1 MRIIFATPGDLFART
16 GGYGYDRAVIAALPE
31 FNIEV
36 AHVALR
42 GSFPFPS
49 QAEARAAAAAIN
61 AVLAPRDVALIDG
74 LAFGALPK
82 DAIRAIAAPV
92 LALCHHPLGL
102 ERGLDARQAEALLR
116 NEAAA
121 LALAAH
127 VIVTSAHT
135 RRALIEDFGVSPLAV
150 TVALPGTAP
159 APRATGSGATGS
171 GGGTCLLAVGSII
184 ARKGFDILV
193 EALAGLTDLDWRLRL
208 VGGAHHAPRTAE
220 ALARLIEAR
229 GLGAR
234 IDWLGEVSAETLDGV
249 YDSSDIFVSSSLYEG
264 YGMALA
270 EALARGLAIVT
281 TTGGACADTAP
292 DGAALKV
299 APGDVDALRAAL
311 RRLIQDE
318 DLRRDLSEASWRAG
332 QRLPSWRDAARTIG
346 RAARSIAP
354 AMAL

>member
-1 MRIIFATPGDLFART
+1 MRIIFAAPGDLSACT
-16 GGYGYDRAVIAALPE
+16 GGYAYDRAVIAALPE
-31 FNIEV
+31 FNVEV
-36 AHVALR
+36 AHVALN

-49 QAEARAAAAAIN
+49 EAEVREAARAIN
-61 AVLAPRDVALIDG
+61 AALAPRDVALIDG
-74 LAFGALPK
+74 LAYGALPQ

-102 ERGLDARQAEALLR
+102 EQGLDPARAAALLR
-116 NEAAA
+116 SETAA

-127 VIVTSAHT
+127 IIVTSAHT
-135 RRALIEDFGVSPLAV
+135 RKTLIEDFGVAPSRV
-150 TVALPGTAP
+150 TIALPGTAP
-159 APRATGSGATGS
+159 ASRATRSGAVGS
-171 GGGTCLLAVGSII
+171 DGETILLAVGSII
-184 ARKGFDILV
+184 ARKGFDLLV
-193 EALAGLTDLDWRLRL
+193 EALTGLQALDWRLRL
-208 VGGAHHAPRTAE
+208 VGGAPAPETAN

-234 IDWLGEVSAETLDGV
+234 IDWLGEVSAEALDGI

-270 EALARGLAIVT
+270 EALARGLPIVT

-299 APGDVDALRAAL
+299 APGDVDALREAL
-311 RRLIQDE
+311 RRMIEDR

-332 QRLPSWRDAARTIG
+332 QQLPSWRDTARTIG
-346 RAARSIAP
+346 RAARAIAP
-354 AMAL
+354 AVAG

>member
-1 MRIIFATPGDLFART
+1 MRIIFATPGDLSART

-31 FNIEV
+31 FNVEV
-36 AHVALR
+36 AHVALK
-42 GSFPFPS
+42 GGFPFPS
-49 QAEARAAAAAIN
+49 ETEAHEAARAIN
-61 AVLAPRDVALIDG
+61 AALAPRDVALIDG
-74 LAFGALPK
+74 LAYGALPE

-102 ERGLDARQAEALLR
+102 EQGLDPRQAKALLR
-116 NEAAA
+116 SEAAA

-135 RRALIEDFGVSPLAV
+135 RKTLIEEFGVSPSAV
-150 TVALPGTAP
+150 TIALPGTAP
-159 APRATGSGATGS
+159 AARASGS
-171 GGGTCLLAVGSII
+171 GGGTKLLAVGSII

-193 EALAGLTDLDWRLRL
+193 EALAGLTRLDWRLRL
-208 VGGAHHAPRTAE
+208 VGGAHAPETAN

-234 IDWLGEVSAETLDGV
+234 IDWLGEVSAEALDGI

-270 EALARGLAIVT
+270 EALARGLPIVT

-311 RRLIQDE
+311 RRLIQDS

-332 QRLPSWRDAARTIG
+332 QKLPSWRDAARTIG
-346 RAARSIAP
+346 RAARAIAP
-354 AMAL
+354 AVAL

>member
-1 MRIIFATPGDLFART
+1 MRIIFATPGDLSART
-16 GGYGYDRAVIAALPE
+16 GGYGYDRAVIAALPQ

-36 AHVALR
+36 AHVALK

-49 QAEARAAAAAIN
+49 EAEAHAAAQAIDAA
-61 AVLAPRDVALIDG
+61 LAPRDVALIDG
-74 LAFGALPK
+74 LAYGAMPEA
-82 DAIRAIAAPV
+82 AIRAIRAPV

-102 ERGLDARQAEALLR
+102 ERGLDPARARALLQS
-116 NEAAA
+116 EAAA

-135 RRALIEDFGVSPLAV
+135 RTPLIEDFGVATQRI

-159 APRATGSGATGS
+159 ASRAVGSN
-171 GGGTCLLAVGSII
+171 GGTMLLAVGSIV

-193 EALAGLTDLDWRLRL
+193 EALAGLRALDWRLRL
-208 VGGAHHAPRTAE
+208 VGGAHHAPQTAD

-234 IDWLGEVSAETLDGV
+234 IDWLGEISAEALDGV
-249 YDSSDIFVSSSLYEG
+249 YDASDIFVSSSLYEG

-270 EALARGLAIVT
+270 EALARGLPIIT

-292 DGAALKV
+292 DGAALKIP
-299 APGDVDALRAAL
+299 PGDVGALREAL
-311 RRLIQDE
+311 RRLIE
-318 DLRRDLSEASWRAG
+318 DSKLRRDLSEASWRAG
-332 QRLPSWRDAARTIG
+332 QQLPDWRDTGRAIA
-346 RAARSIAP
+346 RAARAIAP
-354 AMAL
+354 VAAL

>member
-1 MRIIFATPGDLFART
+1 MRIIFAAPGDLAART

-36 AHVALR
+36 AHVALM
-42 GSFPFPS
+42 GSFPFQS
-49 QAEARAAAAAIN
+49 EAEAHAAAHAIN
-61 AVLAPRDVALIDG
+61 AALAPRDVALIDG
-74 LAFGALPK
+74 LAYGALPE
-82 DAIRAIAAPV
+82 DAIRAIRAPV

-102 ERGLDARQAEALLR
+102 EQGLDLARAKALLR
-116 NEAAA
+116 SEAAA

-135 RRALIEDFGVSPLAV
+135 RKTLIEDFGVSPSAV

-159 APRATGSGATGS
+159 ASRAAGSS
-171 GGGTCLLAVGSII
+171 GGTTLLAVGSII

-193 EALAGLTDLDWRLRL
+193 EALAGLQALDWRLRL
-208 VGGAHHAPRTAE
+208 VGGAPAPETAN

-234 IDWLGEVSAETLDGV
+234 IDWLGEVSAEALDGV

-270 EALARGLAIVT
+270 EALARGLPIVT

-299 APGDVDALRAAL
+299 APGDVDALREAL
-311 RRLIQDE
+311 RRMIEDE
-318 DLRRDLSEASWRAG
+318 GLRRDLSEASWRAG
-332 QRLPSWRDAARTIG
+332 QKLPSWRDTARTIG
-346 RAARSIAP
+346 RAARAIAP
-354 AMAL
+354 AVTG

>member
-1 MRIIFATPGDLFART
+1 MRIIFATPGDLSART

-31 FNIEV
+31 FNVEV
-36 AHVALR
+36 AHVALQ

-49 QAEARAAAAAIN
+49 EAEAREAARAIN
-61 AVLAPRDVALIDG
+61 AALAPRDVALIDG
-74 LAFGALPK
+74 LAYGALPE
-82 DAIRAIAAPV
+82 DTIRAIAAPV

-102 ERGLDARQAEALLR
+102 EQGLDPARAKALLR
-116 NEAAA
+116 SEAAA

-135 RRALIEDFGVSPLAV
+135 RKTLIEDFGVAPSAV
-150 TVALPGTAP
+150 TVAPPGTA
-159 APRATGSGATGS
+159 AAARASGS
-171 GGGTCLLAVGSII
+171 GGGTILLAVGSII

-193 EALAGLTDLDWRLRL
+193 EALAGLGRLDWRLRL
-208 VGGAHHAPRTAE
+208 VGGAPAPETAN

-234 IDWLGEVSAETLDGV
+234 IDWLGEISAEALDGL

-270 EALARGLAIVT
+270 EALARGLPIVT

-292 DGAALKV
+292 DDAALKV
-299 APGDVDALRAAL
+299 APGDVDALREAL
-311 RRLIQDE
+311 RRMIE
-318 DLRRDLSEASWRAG
+318 DRELRRDLSEASWRAG
-332 QRLPSWRDAARTIG
+332 QKLPSWRDTARTIG
-346 RAARSIAP
+346 RAARAIAP
-354 AMAL
+354 AVTG

>member
-1 MRIIFATPGDLFART
+1 MRIIFAAPGDLSART

-31 FNIEV
+31 FNVEV
-36 AHVALR
+36 AHVALK

-49 QAEARAAAAAIN
+49 EAEVREAARAIN
-61 AVLAPRDVALIDG
+61 AALAPRDVALIDG
-74 LAFGALPK
+74 LAYGALPQ

-102 ERGLDARQAEALLR
+102 EQGLDPARAAALLR
-116 NEAAA
+116 SESAA

-127 VIVTSAHT
+127 IIVTSAHT
-135 RRALIEDFGVSPLAV
+135 RKTLVEDFGVSPSAV

-159 APRATGSGATGS
+159 AVRASGS
-171 GGGTCLLAVGSII
+171 GGGTTLLAVGSII

-193 EALAGLTDLDWRLRL
+193 EALAGLRPLDWRLRL
-208 VGGAHHAPRTAE
+208 VGGVPAPETAN

-234 IDWLGEVSAETLDGV
+234 IDWLGEVSTEGLDGI

-270 EALARGLAIVT
+270 EALARGLPIVT

-299 APGDVDALRAAL
+299 APGDIDALREAL
-311 RRLIQDE
+311 RRMIEDR
-318 DLRRDLSEASWRAG
+318 DLRRDLSEGSWRAG
-332 QRLPSWRDAARTIG
+332 RQLPSWRDTARTIC
-346 RAARSIAP
+346 RAARAIAP
-354 AMAL
+354 AVAG

>member
-1 MRIIFATPGDLFART
+1 MRIIFATPGDLSART

-31 FNIEV
+31 FNVEV
-36 AHVALR
+36 AHVALQ

-49 QAEARAAAAAIN
+49 EAEAREAARAIN
-61 AVLAPRDVALIDG
+61 AALAPRDVALIDG
-74 LAFGALPK
+74 LAYGALPE

-102 ERGLDARQAEALLR
+102 EHGLDPARAKALLR
-116 NEAAA
+116 SEAAA

-135 RRALIEDFGVSPLAV
+135 RKTLIEDFGVSSLAV
-150 TVALPGTAP
+150 TVAPPGTAP
-159 APRATGSGATGS
+159 VARASGS
-171 GGGTCLLAVGSII
+171 GGGTILLAVGSII

-193 EALAGLTDLDWRLRL
+193 EALAGLAQLDWRLRL
-208 VGGAHHAPRTAE
+208 VGGAPAPETAN

-234 IDWLGEVSAETLDGV
+234 IDWLGEISAEALDGL

-270 EALARGLAIVT
+270 EALARGLPIVT
-281 TTGGACADTAP
+281 TTGGACVDTAP
-292 DGAALKV
+292 DDAALKV
-299 APGDVDALRAAL
+299 APGDVDALREAL
-311 RRLIQDE
+311 RRMIE
-318 DLRRDLSEASWRAG
+318 DRELRRDLSEASWRAG
-332 QRLPSWRDAARTIG
+332 QKLPRWRDTARTIG
-346 RAARSIAP
+346 RAARAIAP
-354 AMAL
+354 AVAP

>member
-1 MRIIFATPGDLFART
+1 MRLIFATPGDLSART
-16 GGYGYDRAVIAALPE
+16 GGYGYDRSVIAALPE
-31 FNIEV
+31 FNIEIR
-36 AHVALR
+36 HVALE

-49 QAEARAAAAAIN
+49 EAQAQAAAGAIN
-61 AVLAPRDVALIDG
+61 AALAPRDVALIDG
-74 LAFGALPK
+74 LAYGALPEE
-82 DAIRAIAAPV
+82 AIRAITAPV

-102 ERGLDARQAEALLR
+102 ELGLDPARAQALLR

-135 RRALIEDFGVSPLAV
+135 RNALIEDFGVSPQRI
-150 TVALPGTAP
+150 TVALPGTTP
-159 APRATGSGATGS
+159 ASRASGSGL
-171 GGGTCLLAVGSII
+171 GTTLLAVGSII
-184 ARKGFDILV
+184 ARKGFDLLV
-193 EALAGLTDLDWRLRL
+193 EALAELKELDWRLRL
-208 VGGAHHAPRTAE
+208 VGGAHHAPQTAQ

-234 IDWLGEVSAETLDGV
+234 VDWLGEVSAEALDEI

-270 EALARGLAIVT
+270 EALARGLPIVT
-281 TTGGACADTAP
+281 TTGGACAETAP

-299 APGDVDALRAAL
+299 PPGDVDALREAL
-311 RRLIQDE
+311 RQVIADR

-332 QRLPSWRDAARTIG
+332 QKLPSWRDTARTIG
-346 RAARSIAP
+346 RAARAIAP
-354 AMAL
+354 AVTG